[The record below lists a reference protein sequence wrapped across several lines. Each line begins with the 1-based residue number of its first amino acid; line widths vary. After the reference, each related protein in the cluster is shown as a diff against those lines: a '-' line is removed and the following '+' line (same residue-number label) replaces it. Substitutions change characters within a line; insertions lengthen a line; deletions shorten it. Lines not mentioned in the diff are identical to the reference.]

1 MPKVSIKDLFDQKIW
16 RFVKPHFGKVLV
28 AMVFSLAA
36 SAAEGKLALLI
47 KPIVDFVL
55 VEKENTD
62 LTWLPVLII
71 GLVVLRASCHMIY
84 SVLMRTASLTI
95 VRDMRISIYNHLIC
109 LPLAAYETE
118 SSGHII
124 SRIINDVNLLRPL
137 VSNTLLTLLKE
148 APKVVVML
156 SIALYTKWDVALLA
170 LIVLPGMIGLTH
182 RLGGSVKRF
191 KHLAQESVSEITH
204 QVSETMIGLRV
215 VKIFVNEANF
225 AKKFAGESQTNFQR
239 EVDVIRLRELVK
251 FLTDIISG
259 LGLGLIVWY
268 GSRQVASGIMTY
280 GDFFTALGAVA
291 LVFSPIKKMGDAY
304 ISFQETFAAIERLE
318 WVENLPVE
326 TGGTTS
332 LATFEREIQF
342 EDVSHSY
349 SNNDDYALRGINLT
363 IHKGELLAIVG
374 GSGGGKSTLIDLI
387 PRYFDPSE
395 GRVLMDGHNLRDI
408 RLKDLR
414 QLIGLV
420 SQDVILFTGSIYE
433 NIAFGKPDVTTA
445 MIEDA
450 AKKAHIY
457 RDIMELPDGFNTILG
472 ERGLNLSGGQR
483 QRIAIARAICKNPP
497 ILILDEATSAL
508 DRVNEK
514 LVQKSLEKIMFDR
527 TTIVVAHRLSTVR
540 HADRILVM
548 DQGEV
553 VASGTHEE
561 LMRGSATYQELYLT
575 MSAPSQ
581 EEPADDAP

>member
-28 AMVFSLAA
+28 AMVFSLGA

-109 LPLAAYETE
+109 LPLSAYETE

-182 RLGGSVKRF
+182 RLGGRVKGF